1 MGHFL
6 PPPPCVR
13 PTHCNTCIWRPGSA
27 LGKADVPIEED
38 DAIICSLSDPPMEVN
53 VNVVDR

>member
-6 PPPPCVR
+6 PPPCVR